1 MKMPASETAES
12 FSKRQNTK
20 LESEGAEFLVLG
32 LLLIEGIHCFKAYT
46 NFSGYDL
53 VAVNPSSGRTARI
66 QVKSRWATDYNRR
79 FPVKNF
85 DCDFLVFAALNRG
98 FRYGKYQNCT
108 QKAEAGRKSPNFYCV
123 PVGVARK
130 AQDPSSSWG
139 LVRLSNIPKLS
150 DYEEAWHLI
159 RDFIAHK

>member
-1 MKMPASETAES
+1 MKKPPSEKAES
-12 FSKRQNTK
+12 VSKRQDTK

-53 VAVNPSSGRTARI
+53 VAVNPSSGKTARI
-66 QVKSRWATDYNRR
+66 QVKSRWATNSNRR

-98 FRYGKYQNCT
+98 FRYGQYRKHNQN
-108 QKAEAGRKSPNFYCV
+108 ADIGRKSPNFYCV
-123 PVGVARK
+123 PVSVARK
-130 AQDPSSSWG
+130 AQEPGSAWG
-139 LVRLSNIPKLS
+139 LVRIKNIPKLS
-150 DYEEAWHLI
+150 YYEEAWHLI
-159 RDFIAHK
+159 RDFIA

>member
-1 MKMPASETAES
+1 MKKHLSEEAES
-12 FSKRQNTK
+12 VSKRQDTK

-53 VAVNPSSGRTARI
+53 VAVNPSSGRNARI

-98 FRYGKYQNCT
+98 FRYDQYRNHT
-108 QKAEAGRKSPNFYCV
+108 QKADIGRKPPNFYCV
-123 PVGVARK
+123 PVNVARK
-130 AQDPSSSWG
+130 AQDFGSSWG
-139 LVRLSNIPKLS
+139 MVRLSNIPKLS
-150 DYEEAWHLI
+150 EYEEAWHLI
-159 RDFIAHK
+159 RSFLARK

>member
-1 MKMPASETAES
+1 MKKPPSEAAES
-12 FSKRQNTK
+12 ISKRQDTK

-32 LLLIEGIHCFKAYT
+32 LLLVEGIHCFNAYA
-46 NFSGYDL
+46 NFYGYDL
-53 VAVNPSSGRTARI
+53 VAVNPSSGKSARI

-98 FRYGKYQNCT
+98 FRYGKYRDHT
-108 QKAEAGRKSPNFYCV
+108 QKGEVGRKSPNFYCV
-123 PVGVARK
+123 PVSVARK

-139 LVRLSNIPKLS
+139 MVRLSNIPELS
-150 DYEEAWHLI
+150 EYEEAWHLI
-159 RDFIAHK
+159 RDFIARK